1 MTLLLMITCILA
13 WGLAQFLMKLASQG
27 GLSPATS
34 ILFTIFGYLAMVPF
48 VLHKAD
54 FHLTPRYLLP
64 VLVGICYVVGNLTFY
79 KLCETQDVTLL
90 APITALNIAVP
101 ILLGWLVLREPM
113 TFQRVAGILLAGVA
127 LWLLMAP
134 EKAR

>member
-1 MTLLLMITCILA
+1 MFVCILS
-13 WGLAQFLMKLASQG
+13 WGLAQFLMKLASQS

-34 ILFTIFGYLAMVPF
+34 ILFTIVGYLAMVPF
-48 VLHKAD
+48 VAHKAD
-54 FHLTPRYLLP
+54 YHLAPRYLLP
-64 VLVGICYVVGNLTFY
+64 LLVGVCYVVGNLTFY
-79 KLCETQDVTLL
+79 KLCETKDVALL

-101 ILLGWLVLREPM
+101 ILLGWAFLREPV
-113 TFQRVAGILLAGVA
+113 TAQRVAGILLAGVA